1 MKKSQLRNII
11 KQVIKEQQT
20 TPGYI
25 CYDFNCLDVTQIGIP
40 SAQNYINNGAPSF
53 PNLNQCLAS
62 NCGGN
67 DLCKGCHA
75 ANGGAAGGWANY
87 TTWFNGWTS
96 SSPFNSTN
104 PNQPCNHI
112 CQRINTWQNNCAQAT
127 GLQHKNQLG
136 CKIQAG
142 KQLELIYQCTC

>member
-67 DLCKGCHA
+67 DLCKGCMQLMEELQEDGLIIRH
-75 ANGGAAGGWANY
+75 GLMVGH
-87 TTWFNGWTS
+87 
-96 SSPFNSTN
+96 
-104 PNQPCNHI
+104 QVLLLI
-112 CQRINTWQNNCAQAT
+112 QQIQINLVITFV
-127 GLQHKNQLG
+127 K
-136 CKIQAG
+136 
-142 KQLELIYQCTC
+142 E